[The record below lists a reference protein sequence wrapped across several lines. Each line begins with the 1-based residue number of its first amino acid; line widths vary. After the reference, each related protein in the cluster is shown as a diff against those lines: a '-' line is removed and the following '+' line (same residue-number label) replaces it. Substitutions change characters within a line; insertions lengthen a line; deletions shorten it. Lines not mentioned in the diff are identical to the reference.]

1 MQMKFSIQKDGD
13 YLPVDE
19 FLEKP
24 IQLDPL
30 LEMIRK
36 LLQRRKENAPGSG

>member
-1 MQMKFSIQKDGD
+1 
-13 YLPVDE
+13 VDE

-30 LEMIRK
+30 LQRIRK
-36 LLQRRKENAPGSG
+36 LLQRRKENAPEPG